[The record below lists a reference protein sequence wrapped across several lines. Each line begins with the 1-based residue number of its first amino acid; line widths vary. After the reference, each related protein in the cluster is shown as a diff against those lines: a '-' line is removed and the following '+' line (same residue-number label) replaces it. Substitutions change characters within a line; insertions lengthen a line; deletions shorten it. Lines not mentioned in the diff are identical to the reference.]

1 MMDMVCKY
9 CGGPLKHRDY
19 VKRIIKTKGGEKR
32 TIDVERLICKD
43 CGRISRNLPGNL
55 SPFKHYE
62 NDVIEGVREGLITPD
77 TLGYENFPS
86 EMTMQRWI
94 RTRK

>member
-1 MMDMVCKY
+1 MNCKV
-9 CGGPLKHRDY
+9 CGGELKHRDY
-19 VKRIIKTKGGEKR
+19 VKRIVKTKGGEKEF
-32 TIDVERLICKD
+32 IDVERMICKN
-43 CGRISRNLPGNL
+43 CGRICRILPKNL

-86 EMTMQRWI
+86 EMTMERW
-94 RTRK
+94 KKN

>member
-1 MMDMVCKY
+1 MNCKV
-9 CGGPLKHRDY
+9 CGGELKHRDY
-19 VKRIIKTKGGEKR
+19 VKRIVKTKGGEK
-32 TIDVERLICKD
+32 DFVDLERMICKK
-43 CGRISRNLPGNL
+43 CGRICRILPENL

-86 EMTMQRWI
+86 EMTMERW
-94 RTRK
+94 RGTRK

>member
-1 MMDMVCKY
+1 MNCKV
-9 CGGPLKHRDY
+9 CGGKLKHRDY
-19 VKRIIKTKGGEKR
+19 VKRIVKTKGGEK
-32 TIDVERLICKD
+32 DFVNVERMICKK
-43 CGRISRNLPGNL
+43 CGRICRILPENL

-86 EMTMQRWI
+86 EMTMERWK
-94 RTRK
+94 RN